1 MTLHHAFVIEAEAEE
16 GIKVAGAWVEKE
28 LKMKAEMSNP
38 DLVVLR
44 YGLFS
49 VDDARKVCEI
59 AASAPFSG
67 ESKALIITASRAYHE
82 AQNALLKL
90 FEEPPPNTYIFLVL
104 PSLGSLL
111 PTLRSRV
118 QVLNNVK
125 ESNDGFTK
133 SIISESSKEFLK
145 ANKEKRSA
153 LIKKLASGDDE
164 EERREHRDDAIA
176 ILNGVEMVAYE
187 KFKKRGGE
195 AAALLSDI
203 AVLRTYLY
211 DRSAPV
217 KMILE
222 HLSLVIPSH
231 LL

>member
-1 MTLHHAFVIEAEAEE
+1 MRHHAFVIEAEAEE
-16 GIKVAGAWVEKE
+16 GIKVAEAWAEKE
-28 LKMKAEMSNP
+28 LEMKSGNNP

-49 VDDARKVCEI
+49 VAEARHVCDI
-59 AASAPFSG
+59 ASSAPFVG
-67 ESKALIITASRAYHE
+67 EYKVVIISANRAYHE
-82 AQNALLKL
+82 AQNVLLKL
-90 FEEPPPNTYIFLVL
+90 FEEPPKETYLFLIL
-104 PSLGSLL
+104 PALGSLL

-118 QVLNNVK
+118 QVLEKGAV
-125 ESNDGFTK
+125 SR
-133 SIISESSKEFLK
+133 SSRHEIPKTAEEFLK
-145 ANKEKRSA
+145 ANKEKRTA

-164 EERREHRDDAIA
+164 EERRENRDEAIA
-176 ILNGVEMVAYE
+176 ILNGVEAVAYE

-203 AVLRTYLY
+203 AILRSHLH

-222 HLSLVIPSH
+222 HLSLVLPKDLI
-231 LL
+231 